1 MSIKQN
7 LNKVIAAIGQ
17 DVKEILARLTA
28 LEIKSSATQ
37 SDLPA
42 LTVLTQDANTV
53 AKFQN
58 MATKDIKLQF
68 ADNVY
73 VEAKQYFPVR
83 YRFAVDEM
91 TIQLKAYDA
100 RYIENS
106 QHSIT
111 LERLTALPSGCIEP
125 DLHLTS
131 DDNTGGELSISASP
145 GEVMV
150 SIYSNLNT
158 TLTLSHPLIENT
170 LKLTIVA
177 DPEHGSYHF

>member
-42 LTVLTQDANTV
+42 LTVFTQDADNV
-53 AKFQN
+53 AKLKN
-58 MATKDIKLQF
+58 MATKHIKLQF

-73 VEAKQYFPVR
+73 VEARQYFPIR
-83 YRFAVDEM
+83 YRFASDEM

-111 LERLTALPSGCIEP
+111 LERLMALPNGCIEP
-125 DLHLTS
+125 DLHITS
-131 DDNTGGELSISASP
+131 DDNTGGELSISGGS
-145 GEVMV
+145 GEVV
-150 SIYSNLNT
+150 VDIYSNLNT

-170 LKLTIVA
+170 LKLTIIA
-177 DPEHGSYHF
+177 DPEHSSYHF